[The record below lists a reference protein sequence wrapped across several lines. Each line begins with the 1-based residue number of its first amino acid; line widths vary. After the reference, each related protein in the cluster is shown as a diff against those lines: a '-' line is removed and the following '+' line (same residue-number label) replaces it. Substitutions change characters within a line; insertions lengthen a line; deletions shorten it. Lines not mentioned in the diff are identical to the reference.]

1 MTRLAD
7 KAKARRARIGSKVT
21 RASSQI
27 VPDLELERDLG
38 PHLRFGKVSLRT
50 LNRQEIDERG
60 VGRREGRAIPQ
71 RKR

>member
-7 KAKARRARIGSKVT
+7 KANARRARIGTKIA
-21 RASSQI
+21 RASARI

-38 PHLRFGKVSLRT
+38 PRLRFGKVSLRT
-50 LNRQEIDERG
+50 SNRQEIDERG
-60 VGRREGRAIPQ
+60 VSRREGRAIPQ